1 MLLLQGEVWW
11 NKESE
16 ILNSH
21 LKCFSLE
28 KHIGVRRK
36 EVTGITQLRMKFCV
50 RNKNP
55 RVEVKFSHLKSPVS
69 KMVNIRKQLTKEADR
84 NKVMEIINSFKITS
98 KYLDVSIHRHEN

>member
-1 MLLLQGEVWW
+1 MSPLNQTLIALISFSFNHAFALCRNTRDVCFNKSVFIWTFCQLLTEKPNCMKNVIGQAWW

-36 EVTGITQLRMKFCV
+36 EDT
-50 RNKNP
+50 
-55 RVEVKFSHLKSPVS
+55 
-69 KMVNIRKQLTKEADR
+69 VNHATSY
-84 NKVMEIINSFKITS
+84 EILCEK
-98 KYLDVSIHRHEN
+98 

>member
-1 MLLLQGEVWW
+1 MGGSTSTLREWW

-36 EVTGITQLRMKFCV
+36 EDT
-50 RNKNP
+50 
-55 RVEVKFSHLKSPVS
+55 
-69 KMVNIRKQLTKEADR
+69 VNHTTS
-84 NKVMEIINSFKITS
+84 NEILSEK
-98 KYLDVSIHRHEN
+98 

>member
-36 EVTGITQLRMKFCV
+36 EDTVNHATSNEILCEKE
-50 RNKNP
+50 NP
-55 RVEVKFSHLKSPVS
+55 RVEVKIFPPQKS
-69 KMVNIRKQLTKEADR
+69 RW
-84 NKVMEIINSFKITS
+84 
-98 KYLDVSIHRHEN
+98 

>member
-1 MLLLQGEVWW
+1 M
-11 NKESE
+11 
-16 ILNSH
+16 NSH

-36 EVTGITQLRMKFCV
+36 EDTVNHATSNEILCEKE
-50 RNKNP
+50 NP

-69 KMVNIRKQLTKEADR
+69 KKVIIRKQLTKKADR
-84 NKVMEIINSFKITS
+84 SKVIEIVNSFKITS

>member
-1 MLLLQGEVWW
+1 MIARTNNHSVSWW

-36 EVTGITQLRMKFCV
+36 EATVNHATSYEILCEKQ
-50 RNKNP
+50 NP
-55 RVEVKFSHLKSPVS
+55 RIEVKIFPTLKVPLV
-69 KMVNIRKQLTKEADR
+69 KR
-84 NKVMEIINSFKITS
+84 
-98 KYLDVSIHRHEN
+98 

>member
-1 MLLLQGEVWW
+1 MSDHVESTRQNHFFIQKEEFFKSKILKFHHVWW

-36 EVTGITQLRMKFCV
+36 EDTVNHATSYEILCEKE
-50 RNKNP
+50 NP
-55 RVEVKFSHLKSPVS
+55 RVKVKFSHLRSPDGNYQKS
-69 KMVNIRKQLTKEADR
+69 N
-84 NKVMEIINSFKITS
+84 
-98 KYLDVSIHRHEN
+98 